1 MANIVFFFV
10 VLPARWIIL
19 FLEDLSVDT
28 EQMTVDNLF
37 DVVNKSK
44 ASAKTAD
51 EIERKKTTNIVGRR
65 MMGKNSNLLLILVQK
80 SKNNLEYCPK

>member
-1 MANIVFFFV
+1 M
-10 VLPARWIIL
+10 
-19 FLEDLSVDT
+19 EDLSVDT

-51 EIERKKTTNIVGRR
+51 ELERKKNTNIVGRR

>member
-1 MANIVFFFV
+1 M
-10 VLPARWIIL
+10 
-19 FLEDLSVDT
+19 EDLSVDT

>member
-10 VLPARWIIL
+10 VLLARWIIL

>member
-1 MANIVFFFV
+1 M
-10 VLPARWIIL
+10 
-19 FLEDLSVDT
+19 EDLSVDT

-51 EIERKKTTNIVGRR
+51 ELERKKPTNIVGRR

>member
-1 MANIVFFFV
+1 M
-10 VLPARWIIL
+10 
-19 FLEDLSVDT
+19 EDLSVDT

-51 EIERKKTTNIVGRR
+51 ELERKKTTNIVGSR

-80 SKNNLEYCPK
+80 SKNNLEYCSK

>member
-1 MANIVFFFV
+1 M
-10 VLPARWIIL
+10 
-19 FLEDLSVDT
+19 EDLSIDT

-51 EIERKKTTNIVGRR
+51 ELERKKTTNIVGRR

>member
-51 EIERKKTTNIVGRR
+51 ELERKKTTNIVGRR
-65 MMGKNSNLLLILVQK
+65 MMGKNLNLLLIFVQK

>member
-51 EIERKKTTNIVGRR
+51 ELERKKNTNIVGRR

>member
-1 MANIVFFFV
+1 M
-10 VLPARWIIL
+10 
-19 FLEDLSVDT
+19 EDLSVDT

-51 EIERKKTTNIVGRR
+51 ELERKKTTNIVGRR